1 LKPALVVGVAIST
14 MGVSNLQKAHRTV
27 EVDAVLAGS
36 VCAEGMGTTQL

>member
-1 LKPALVVGVAIST
+1 MKPALVVGVAIST
-14 MGVSNLQKAHRTV
+14 MGVSNLQEAHRTV